1 MYKLR
6 WWSYFLL
13 VAIILL
19 SGCNTTKF
27 VPQGK
32 YLLDK
37 VTIKND
43 TKEIPKDI
51 LRDYL
56 RQTPNSY
63 ALGLFRMQ
71 LGIYNLSG
79 HDTTKWVN
87 RALKQIGDE
96 PVIYDPQLTSFSNQQ
111 LQLYMQNRGYLHAKT
126 ENVVDTLKKKAK
138 VTYTITSNE
147 PYRVR
152 RYDVDFPDETLANI
166 AKDTARTAIRPNM
179 LFDVDV
185 LEEERT
191 RIASRFRRLGYYNF
205 SKEFLTYEADTALN
219 SHQVD
224 LKIGLHDNI
233 KESSEEITQLIF
245 KRYTVRNVFF
255 KVDAEFNPEAETT
268 TIDVT
273 DTLSHEGYRILAA
286 DEDFLRFKTLIRNT
300 QIVPNTRYS
309 DFLIERTYSSLNSL
323 PSIKY
328 VNINFRQVEDSLL
341 DCNIH
346 IAPAKAISFSTEAE
360 LTYTEGYWGLGA
372 SVSTQHR
379 NVFKGAE
386 MLSLQGRMAVE
397 KQETLWAQE
406 WGGQVGLLFP
416 NFLVPFVPDDIKRR
430 IRAKTEFTGMVNYLS
445 RPQEYTMMNVGLGIK
460 YLWNFMNFRH
470 AFELIDLNYVYFPD
484 ISDNFRIRYID
495 SGTYNKYNYQ
505 NHLIMRIGYNGSRSY
520 YSPSRPLRNYSTM
533 RFNIETAGNLLYGLN
548 SLFDGKKDESGY
560 YNIFNIRFAQYAKG
574 EFVLTR
580 HQIFDKN
587 NRFVYRAGVGIGVPY
602 GNADVIPYER
612 RFFSGG
618 ANSVRG
624 WSESTLGPGI
634 YQKLTP
640 RGRRDYNQTGDIKL
654 DLNMEYRTKL
664 FWLMEGAAFLDAG
677 NIWTIREYDEQ
688 PGGVFRFNSFM
699 NQFAIAYGLG
709 VRLDFSFFI
718 FRFDVGAKLFDPNLG
733 RHDSWRTK
741 PNASDFAYHFAIGYP
756 F

>member
-1 MYKLR
+1 MYKR
-6 WWSYFLL
+6 YCWSYFLL
-13 VAIILL
+13 LAIILL

-27 VPQGK
+27 VSQGE

-37 VTIKND
+37 AIIKND
-43 TKEIPKDI
+43 TKEISKDI

-63 ALGLFRMQ
+63 VLGLFRMQ

-87 RALKQIGDE
+87 RALKRIGDE
-96 PVIYDPQLTSFSNQQ
+96 PVIYDPLLTSFSNQQ
-111 LQLYMQNRGYLHAKT
+111 LQLYVQNRGYLNAKV
-126 ENVVDTLKKKAK
+126 ENTVDTLKKKAK
-138 VTYTITSNE
+138 VTYTITSNK
-147 PYRVR
+147 PYRIR
-152 RYDVDFPDETLANI
+152 QYDVDFPNELLTNI
-166 AKDTARTAIRPNM
+166 AKDTTRSAIQPDM
-179 LFDVDV
+179 LFDVDI
-185 LEEERT
+185 LEEERA

-205 SKEFLTYEADTALN
+205 SKEFLTYEADTTLN

-233 KESSEEITQLIF
+233 KESSEEIMQLIF

-255 KVDAEFNPEAETT
+255 KVDEEFNPEAEIA
-268 TIDVT
+268 TIDMT
-273 DTLSHEGYRILAA
+273 DTLSHEGYRMLSS
-286 DEDFLRFKTLIRNT
+286 DENFLRFKTLIRNT
-300 QIVPNTRYS
+300 QIVPDTRYN
-309 DFLIERTYSSLNSL
+309 DFFIERTYSSLNSL

-328 VNINFRQVEDSLL
+328 VNINFQQVQDSLL

-346 IAPAKAISFSTEAE
+346 MVPAKAVSFSTEVE
-360 LTYTEGYWGLGA
+360 GTYTEGYWGLGA

-386 MLSLQGRMAVE
+386 MLSLQGRVAAE

-406 WGGQVGLLFP
+406 WGGQVGLLFS

-470 AFELIDLNYVYFPD
+470 TLELIDLNYVYFPN
-484 ISDNFRIRYID
+484 ISGDFHTKYID
-495 SGTYNKYNYQ
+495 SGIYNKYNYQ
-505 NHLIMRIGYNGSRSY
+505 NHLIMRIGYSGSRSY
-520 YSPSRPLRNYSTM
+520 YSPNRPLQNYSTM
-533 RFNIETAGNLLYGLN
+533 RFNVETAGNLLYGLN
-548 SLFDGKKDESGY
+548 ALFGGEKDASGY

-574 EFVLTR
+574 EFVLTH

-618 ANSVRG
+618 ANSIRG

-634 YQKLTP
+634 YQKQTP
-640 RGRRDYNQTGDIKL
+640 KGRRDYNQTGDIKL

-664 FWLMEGAAFLDAG
+664 FWVMEGAAFLDAG
-677 NIWTIREYDEQ
+677 NIWTIREYAEQ
-688 PGGVFRFNSFM
+688 SGGVFRFDSFM
-699 NQFAIAYGLG
+699 NQLAVSYGLG
-709 VRLDFSFFI
+709 VRFDFSFFI
-718 FRFDVGAKLFDPNLG
+718 FRFDVGVKLHDPNLQ
-733 RHDSWRTK
+733 RQDSWRVR
-741 PNASDFAYHFAIGYP
+741 PNAGDFAYHFAIGYP